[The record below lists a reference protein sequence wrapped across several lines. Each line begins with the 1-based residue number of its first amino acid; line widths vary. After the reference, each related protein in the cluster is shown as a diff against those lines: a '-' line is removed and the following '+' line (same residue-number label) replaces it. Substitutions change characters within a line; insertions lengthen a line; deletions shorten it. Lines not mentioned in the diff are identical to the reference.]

1 MDILP
6 THFMGHGHCYLW
18 REDLLWL
25 HIGSD
30 TLIMLA
36 YFSIPVGLWVLMQ
49 KRRDLEYRWMFVL
62 FALFIFACGTTH
74 LMNIWNVWHGNY
86 FLSGYIKF
94 ITAMLSVMTAA
105 LVWPLIPK
113 VLALPSPS
121 ALAAAN
127 TGLKREVNLREASES
142 RLEEARRELEL
153 KVQELTRTKESLEE
167 EARERK
173 KLEEQLREQNRA
185 FAQSNQELEQFAFV
199 ASHDLREPLRKLMS
213 FTQLLGTGRYG
224 QFDDKGNEF
233 VGYIRDSAQRMES
246 LLESLLRFSRVSSQG
261 LSLEAVDLN
270 EVMEEVSKDLQLTIE
285 ETRTALEVE
294 NLPSVSG
301 DKTQLRQLLQNLVSN
316 AIKYRK
322 DDTPPQIHIRA
333 ESVEPGFHDIHVS
346 DNGIGFDMVYQ
357 DQIFEV
363 FKRLHGKTE
372 YSGTGMGLA
381 ICKKIAERH
390 QGSIQAR
397 SEPGEGATFTVRLP
411 AQPQEGTL
419 EA

>member
-1 MDILP
+1 MDMLP
-6 THFMGHGHCYLW
+6 SHFMGHGHCYLW
-18 REDLLWL
+18 RPDLLWL

-30 TLIMLA
+30 TLITLA
-36 YFSIPVGLWVLMQ
+36 YFSIPVALWVLMK

-86 FLSGYIKF
+86 YLSGHIKLVTGLVSVL
-94 ITAMLSVMTAA
+94 TAV
-105 LVWPLIPK
+105 LVWPLIPR

-127 TGLKREVNLREASES
+127 NSLRREVDRREASEG
-142 RLEEARRELEL
+142 RLEEAHRELKL
-153 KVQELTRTKESLEE
+153 KVEELTRTKEQLEQ
-167 EARERK
+167 EALERK
-173 KLEEQLREQNRA
+173 NLENQLREQNQA
-185 FAQSNQELEQFAFV
+185 FARSNQELEQFAFV

-246 LLESLLRFSRVSSQG
+246 LLDSLLRFSRVSSQG
-261 LSLEAVDLN
+261 LSLEPVALEKVA
-270 EVMEEVSKDLQLTIE
+270 EEMKRDLQLSIE
-285 ETRTALEVE
+285 ESNARIEVE
-294 NLPSVSG
+294 PLPTVSG
-301 DKTQLRQLLQNLVSN
+301 DRTQLRQLLQNLVSN
-316 AIKYRK
+316 AIKYRQAE
-322 DDTPPQIHIRA
+322 TPPVIRIHGEA
-333 ESVEPGFHDIHVS
+333 AGPDHYDLHVS
-346 DNGIGFDMVYQ
+346 DNGIGFDMAYK

-363 FKRLHGKTE
+363 FKRLHGKTD

-390 QGSIQAR
+390 GGRIDVV
-397 SEPGEGATFTVRLP
+397 SEPGEGTRFTVRLP
-411 AQPQEGTL
+411 VHQEEGTL